1 MQEGRFL
8 KGTERGKDFG
18 LNKLLDV
25 MDEGVTSLII
35 HQKGAKLLRTKSVKK
50 RREKLNKIY
59 MSLSEKI
66 YMGYPLSEMIGELSE
81 YALLNFKSGEPWG
94 KKNDIEKVLIDTE
107 ALEQFTA
114 SLEEE
119 DIWFMRGYTNPLND
133 LLNIMEKIVT
143 KLQKCCSFGHE
154 NERHYI
160 EVEDKLR
167 GQYKNLIRAY
177 NETKGLSEI
186 IEDLGK
192 FIVLCNM
199 LNKTTFHFS

>member
-8 KGTERGKDFG
+8 KGTERGRDFR

-35 HQKGAKLLRTKSVKK
+35 HQKSEKLLRTKSAKK

-59 MSLSEKI
+59 MGLSGKI

-94 KKNDIEKVLIDTE
+94 EKNDIEKVLIDTE

-119 DIWFMRGYTNPLND
+119 DIWFLRGYMNPLND

-160 EVEDKLR
+160 EIEDKLR

-192 FIVLCNM
+192 FIVLCNT